1 MPETFQLDRL
11 GKPTF
16 VRSPDLTPPTPRTI
30 CNGGKAP
37 IFYALAASEDQY
49 ATDGEI
55 QPGESKTFE
64 VPVWIRAYDE
74 AVRVTVLP

>member
-49 ATDGEI
+49 ATDGKFS
-55 QPGESKTFE
+55 QANPRPSTPGCG
-64 VPVWIRAYDE
+64 
-74 AVRVTVLP
+74 